1 MCRRSRRSS
10 RSRRPGTGDC
20 EADSTG
26 ISKVALDGQVLPRP
40 RDPVRCLRELA
51 RSCEFHQYESSS
63 EYRRRHTRATPIFEI
78 ASDELL
84 RHPNK
89 RNRQDLRIC
98 ASDLVAERSSR
109 RSPCPLAERT
119 SAASQRKDRRSS
131 IGRWYRRTR
140 RRTSTV
146 RPRTRRLT
154 PGPIVSAQLAKG
166 ATNRRMPF
174 TMHRACDHDCRDIDR
189 CSSTFL
195 DFAIHRYRR
204 IDQHHGPIDRESCL

>member
-1 MCRRSRRSS
+1 MSCCGIPTRE
-10 RSRRPGTGDC
+10 TGKTWAFKLVTWWQSARHED
-20 EADSTG
+20 
-26 ISKVALDGQVLPRP
+26 L
-40 RDPVRCLRELA
+40 LA
-51 RSCEFHQYESSS
+51 
-63 EYRRRHTRATPIFEI
+63 I
-78 ASDELL
+78 A
-84 RHPNK
+84 
-89 RNRQDLRIC
+89 
-98 ASDLVAERSSR
+98 
-109 RSPCPLAERT
+109 LAERT